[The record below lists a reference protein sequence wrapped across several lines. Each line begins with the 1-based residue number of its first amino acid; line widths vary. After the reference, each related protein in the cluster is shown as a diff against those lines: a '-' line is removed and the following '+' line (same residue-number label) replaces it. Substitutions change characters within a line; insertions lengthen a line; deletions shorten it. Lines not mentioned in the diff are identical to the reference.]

1 MSSSHRLP
9 SLEALRYFE
18 VSARYAS
25 FTRAAQELCLTQSAV
40 SQKILALESRLGYP
54 LFLRQSR
61 GLRLTDKG
69 QHLFTGVAAA
79 FNLLKDTLST
89 VQDETVEGTLK
100 VRVMPS
106 FATKWLLPRL
116 PRFNAAYPRVRLL
129 IDADMVQPN
138 YKGDDVDVAVT
149 CEWTDNA
156 RLVQQHLFDDVSYP
170 VISPELQRTV
180 CLQDYT
186 DLARTQLLHDSMPNA
201 NYSTNWDAFFT
212 RLGRYDIDTL
222 GGSSFSRADLVIQA
236 ACAGQGVSLARHSL
250 CAQDM
255 AEGRLVRP
263 FSDVIEEGSVYLACP
278 KEFSARPRVAAFMAW
293 LAEEAS
299 EYVRCRQ
306 AQLAPIALTA
316 DALEGLIPTD

>member
-1 MSSSHRLP
+1 MSFSHRLP

-54 LFLRQSR
+54 LFRRQSR

-79 FNLLKDTLST
+79 FDLLKDTLST
-89 VQDETVEGTLK
+89 VQDETIEGTLK

-116 PRFNAAYPRVRLL
+116 PRFITAYPRVRLL
-129 IDADMVQPN
+129 IDADMMQPN

-180 CLQDYT
+180 CLHEYT
-186 DLARTQLLHDSMPNA
+186 DLTRTQLLHDSMPNA
-201 NYSTNWDAFFT
+201 NYSTNWDTFFT

-263 FSDVIEEGSVYLACP
+263 FPDVIEEGSVYLACP
-278 KEFSARPRVAAFMAW
+278 KEYGERPRVAAFMAW
-293 LAEEAS
+293 LAEEAN

-306 AQLAPIALTA
+306 AQLGPIA
-316 DALEGLIPTD
+316 